1 VGVLLKKVLLGM
13 FFLMLVAAAAGC
25 QPEPEEFD
33 ESALIAV
40 NDYVDEMTTAM
51 LDSTLEA
58 DLKGWVRDYYAEE
71 DLPLRY
77 DEERLQWLAE
87 HGENLEQLYGRH
99 RNSEF
104 PADEEIADWQV
115 VIVRGEKEWLLDGAE
130 ALGALEKL
138 EALYGELLDVI
149 AMIIESTG
157 ELSIEQSER
166 VLELINDLEP
176 RVYEIRE
183 VYFR

>member
-1 VGVLLKKVLLGM
+1 MLKKFLLITLL
-13 FFLMLVAAAAGC
+13 FMLIAFTFTAGC

-40 NDYVDEMTTAM
+40 NNYVDEMTTAL

-58 DLKGWVRDYYAEE
+58 DLKGWVRDYYED
-71 DLPLRY
+71 DLPLLY
-77 DEERLQWLAE
+77 DEERQQWLTE

-99 RNSEF
+99 RNSGF
-104 PADEEIADWQV
+104 PAEEQIADWQV
-115 VIVRGEKEWLLDGAE
+115 VIVRGENEWLLEGQE

-138 EALYGELLDVI
+138 EALYRELLDVI
-149 AMIIESTG
+149 GMIVESAG
-157 ELSIEQSER
+157 ELSMEQSEQ
-166 VLELINDLEP
+166 VLELIDDLEP

>member
-1 VGVLLKKVLLGM
+1 MLKKVFLSICVLL
-13 FFLMLVAAAAGC
+13 LIAVAAGC

-33 ESALIAV
+33 ESALITV
-40 NDYVDEMTTAM
+40 SDYVDQMTTAL

-58 DLKGWVRDYYAEE
+58 DLKGWVRDYYED

-77 DEERLQWLAE
+77 DEERRQWLAE
-87 HGENLEQLYGRH
+87 HGENLETLYGQH
-99 RNSEF
+99 RSSGF
-104 PADEEIADWQV
+104 PADEEIAGWQV
-115 VIVRGEKEWLLDGAE
+115 VVVRGENEWLFDGAE

-138 EALYGELLDVI
+138 EALYRELLGVI
-149 AMIIESTG
+149 GMIVESTG
-157 ELSIEQSER
+157 ELSMEQSER
-166 VLELINDLEP
+166 VLELIDDLEP

>member
-1 VGVLLKKVLLGM
+1 MLKRVLLIILVFVLTA
-13 FFLMLVAAAAGC
+13 FTAGC

-40 NDYVDEMTTAM
+40 NDYVDEMTAAL

-58 DLKGWVRDYYAEE
+58 DLKGWIRNYEE
-71 DLPLRY
+71 DDLPLRY
-77 DEERLQWLAE
+77 DEERRQWLTE
-87 HGENLEQLYGRH
+87 HAENLELLYGRH
-99 RNSEF
+99 RNSGF
-104 PADEEIADWQV
+104 PTDEEIAGWQV
-115 VIVRGEKEWLLDGAE
+115 VIVRGDKEWLLEGSE

-138 EALYGELLDVI
+138 EALYRELLDVI
-149 AMIIESTG
+149 TMIVESTG
-157 ELSIEQSER
+157 ELSMEQSER
-166 VLELINDLEP
+166 VLALIDDLEP

>member
-1 VGVLLKKVLLGM
+1 MLKKTLMIVLLS
-13 FFLMLVAAAAGC
+13 LMIAFAAGC

-40 NDYVDEMTTAM
+40 NDYVDEMTTAL

-58 DLKGWVRDYYAEE
+58 DLKGWVRDYYEE

-77 DEERLQWLAE
+77 DEERRQWLSE
-87 HGENLEQLYGRH
+87 HGENLETLYGRH

-104 PADEEIADWQV
+104 PSEEKIADWQV
-115 VIVRGEKEWLLDGAE
+115 VIVRGENEWLLEGSD
-130 ALGALEKL
+130 ALGALENL
-138 EALYGELLDVI
+138 EALYRQLLGVI
-149 AMIIESTG
+149 AMIVESAG
-157 ELSIEQSER
+157 ELSMEQSER
-166 VLELINDLEP
+166 VLELIDDLEP